1 MGNIQIMD
9 ERLATLIAAGEVVE
23 NPASVVKELL
33 ENALDA
39 KATSVELSLKE
50 GGRTFIQVKDNGVGM
65 DEEDIHL
72 ATRRHATSKLKT
84 MHDLYHIHS
93 LGFRGEALASIA
105 QVAKLTIESSTSAQA
120 GIKLVYEEGK
130 LAHQAIGEARQ
141 GTTIR
146 VQNLFYHTPARLKYL
161 KTTNVEYASVVNYV
175 HKLALAHPNVTF
187 SLWHDEKKV
196 FQTTGDGD
204 QQKILYAMYGA
215 SVVKDA
221 IPFRVKNQYYTVYG
235 FLVKPAHSRSIR
247 THMHVLVNGRI
258 VTNDKL
264 LMALKRGY
272 QDVLPPKR
280 FPLVFLSIECDPLL
294 LDVNI
299 HPQKLELKFTEEA
312 SLYDL
317 IETEIQTHLRRA
329 NLILK
334 DPYTVTSTKRPTQ
347 RFTLD
352 EEEDTPVSPTLNVK
366 EDVTP
371 FGGTIEEDNQP
382 KALPKS
388 PNLEWPE
395 LEYIGQAQGTYLLF
409 QGHDGLYL
417 MDQHAAAERIR
428 YERYYE
434 AMQRDKKERQ
444 PLLVPMHLSLS
455 QSESIALQD
464 VADYFDVF
472 GVKVTFED
480 DHTLAIHQIPH
491 WFVKGLEM
499 TYVEAMI
506 AGVLNGRHLAIG
518 PLIDQL
524 AKDLACKHSVKG
536 NTYLSRLEVDQLL
549 KDLKTLKNPF
559 HCPHGRPTLIQLST
573 SQLENMFGR
582 INL

>member
-39 KATSVELSLKE
+39 QATKIELTLKE
-50 GGRTFIQVKDNGVGM
+50 GGRTLIQVKDNGCGM

-105 QVAKLTIESSTSAQA
+105 QVAKLTLESSTTDDV
-120 GIKLVYEEGK
+120 GIKLVYDEGK
-130 LAHQAIGEARQ
+130 LTHEGPSEARQ

-175 HKLALAHPNVTF
+175 HKLALAHPTVAFT
-187 SLWHDEKKV
+187 LWHDDKKV

-204 QQKILYAMYGA
+204 SQKILYAMYGA

-221 IPFRVKNQYYTVYG
+221 LEFHAKNQYY
-235 FLVKPAHSRSIR
+235 LVQGSLIKPSHSRSIR
-247 THMHVLVNGRI
+247 QHMHVLVNGRI

-264 LMALKRGY
+264 LMAIKRGY
-272 QDVLPPKR
+272 QDVLPPKH
-280 FPLVFLSIECDPLL
+280 FPLVFLSITCDPLL

-312 SLYDL
+312 NLYQL
-317 IETEIQTHLRRA
+317 IETSIQARLRQA

-334 DPYTVTSTKRPTQ
+334 DPYAPKYTHEDKPRL
-347 RFTLD
+347 TLD
-352 EEEDTPVSPTLNVK
+352 DDVEDLIEHQVEERLTSYNEPPQTPPTHTAHETQARVR
-366 EDVTP
+366 
-371 FGGTIEEDNQP
+371 
-382 KALPKS
+382 
-388 PNLEWPE
+388 WPE
-395 LEYIGQAQGTYLLF
+395 LEYIGQAQGTYLIF

-434 AMQRDKKERQ
+434 KMQENTQERQ
-444 PLLVPMHLSLS
+444 PLLVPFHLTLS
-455 QSESIALQD
+455 QPEVIALSEMKESFN
-464 VADYFDVF
+464 AL
-472 GVKVTFED
+472 GVEVTFEEG
-480 DHTLAIHQIPH
+480 HTLAIHQVPR
-491 WFVKGLEM
+491 WFAKGLET
-499 TYVEAMI
+499 TYAEAM
-506 AGVLNGRHLAIG
+506 VVTLLEGRHLTIG

-536 NTYLSRLEVDQLL
+536 NTYLSRVEVDRLL
-549 KDLKTLKNPF
+549 TDLKTLKNPF
-559 HCPHGRPTLIQLST
+559 HCPHGRPTLIHWST
-573 SQLENMFGR
+573 HHLEQMFGR